1 MVILKNYML
10 TEFNTWK
17 EEMEYEYKP
26 ENDELLPYFE
36 TFNWTMAKMFLE
48 HYLRRC
54 MLRGQF
60 DFMHWQSVQPK
71 YPKDKFEALQKQFT
85 LNKAQIFAKLRDVS
99 DVVREQKYDKNEYEE
114 GLSSWTRPIEEYE

>member
-1 MVILKNYML
+1 LLDFHRVIRAVQRKIKDFVDCKAVRMVILKNYML
-10 TEFNTWK
+10 TEFNAWK

-85 LNKAQIFAKLRDVS
+85 LNKA
-99 DVVREQKYDKNEYEE
+99 
-114 GLSSWTRPIEEYE
+114 